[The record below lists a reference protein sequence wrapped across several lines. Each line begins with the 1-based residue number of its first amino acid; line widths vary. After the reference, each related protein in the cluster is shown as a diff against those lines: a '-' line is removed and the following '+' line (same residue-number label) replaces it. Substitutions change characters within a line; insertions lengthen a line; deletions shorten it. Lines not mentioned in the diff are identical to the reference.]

1 MSGAGKKR
9 ILFVDDEAPVLAVLQ
24 ALMRRMMNEWETSV
38 ASDGAEA
45 LALMDR
51 QPFDVVVSDMR
62 MPGMS
67 GAQLLNE
74 VMRRHPKAVRIV
86 LSGHADERTVQET
99 VGVAHQWLAKPFD
112 PGVLSSILRR
122 VSASHDWLNDRG
134 LKELVGRLT
143 RLPSAP
149 HIYYQILESLQSPD
163 CSMQVIADVIAR
175 DPALTAKILKLVN
188 SAFFGMAREISSAT
202 EAVQLLGVSRIRSLA
217 LTHHIFSA
225 FDQHSYAELSVDEIW
240 HHSLQSAVWARQLAR
255 WQGND
260 RSLEDL
266 AFTGGLLHDIGRLI
280 LAANLPAAYRQICAE
295 AHRRSCPHLAV
306 EREILHATHAD
317 VGAYLLTLWGLPL
330 ALVETVA
337 LHHEP
342 ALTVERA
349 VNALTAVH
357 VASVWS
363 YERTASARIVPG
375 TPLDADYLTSLGLS
389 DRVAQWRPRLET
401 A

>member
-1 MSGAGKKR
+1 MNDAGKKR
-9 ILFVDDEAPVLAVLQ
+9 ILFVDDERPVLAVLQ
-24 ALMRRMMNEWETSV
+24 ALMRRMADDWETAV
-38 ASDGAEA
+38 APSGPEA
-45 LALMDR
+45 LALME
-51 QPFDVVVSDMR
+51 QEPFDVVISDMR

-74 VMRRHPKAVRIV
+74 VMRRHPKTVRIV

-112 PGVLSSILRR
+112 PQLLKTILRR
-122 VSASHDWLNDRG
+122 ISATRDWLNDPEIKS
-134 LKELVGRLT
+134 LIGRLT

-149 HIYYQILESLQSPD
+149 HVYYEILEALQSPD

-175 DPALTAKILKLVN
+175 DPALTAKVLKLVN
-188 SAFFGMAREISSAT
+188 SAFFGMAREISSAA

-217 LTHHIFSA
+217 LTHHIFST
-225 FDQHSYAELSVDEIW
+225 FDRHAYAELSVDEVW
-240 HHSLQSAVWARQLAR
+240 NHSLQTAVWARQLAH
-255 WQGND
+255 WQGSD
-260 RSLEDL
+260 RSVEDL
-266 AFTGGLLHDIGRLI
+266 AFTGGLLHDLGRLVI
-280 LAANLPAAYRQICAE
+280 AANLPAAYREVCAE
-295 AHRRSCPHLAV
+295 ARGRGCAHLAV
-306 EREILHATHAD
+306 EKEILHATHAD
-317 VGAYLLTLWGLPL
+317 VGAYLLTIWGLPL

-342 ALTVERA
+342 GLAPEPA

-363 YERTASARIVPG
+363 YERTASARDIPG
-375 TPLDADYLTSLGLS
+375 TPLDAGYLQRLGVF
-389 DRVAQWRPRLET
+389 DQVTPWRQRLDD